1 MKNVEPKRFQT
12 KKPEEIAFSG
22 SPLLE
27 NPGKKEGSVRPSV
40 RTSERPDEHKPTEE
54 IKKPEVKSEG
64 PNIYTI
70 EVPQQRRK
78 IRHPFDIYEDQLEAL
93 KKIQV
98 AEHEEAG
105 RKERPLGDM
114 AREALDDFIKGKVK
128 KQGNIEILYEQ
139 GK

>member
-40 RTSERPDEHKPTEE
+40 RTSERPDEHK
-54 IKKPEVKSEG
+54 KPEAKSEG
-64 PNIYTI
+64 PNTYTI
-70 EVPQQRRK
+70 EVPHQRRK

-105 RKERPLGDM
+105 SKERPLGDM

-128 KQGNIEILYEQ
+128 KSANIEILYEQ
-139 GK
+139 DKQ